1 MGVTSTGSSS
11 SRDEWAHRHQY
22 RLSVEA
28 CNLPPLSATTSQP
41 RVGAQHSCQQEE
53 AHMRSDFRDGWVLS
67 EPQRAALTPPRTETV
82 LPVQLAL
89 LQVTE

>member
-28 CNLPPLSATTSQP
+28 CNLPPLSATTRQP
-41 RVGAQHSCQQEE
+41 RVGAQHGCQQEE
-53 AHMRSDFRDGWVLS
+53 AHMRS
-67 EPQRAALTPPRTETV
+67 ETV
-82 LPVQLAL
+82 GFCQNHSEQRSRL
-89 LQVTE
+89 LGLRQSYRSS